1 MPTQEKP
8 ARKPNAAFMR
18 PVQPSAKLA
27 KVIGAEPLPR
37 SQVTK
42 KVWDYIKQRG
52 LQDPNKKSMIN
63 ADELLLPV
71 FDGKRQV
78 SMFDL
83 TKLINANLTK
93 TP

>member
-1 MPTQEKP
+1 MPKEEKP

-18 PVQPSAKLA
+18 PMQPSDQLA

-37 SQVTK
+37 SQATK

-52 LQDPNKKSMIN
+52 LQDPNQKRMIN
-63 ADELLLPV
+63 ADEVLLPV
-71 FDGKRQV
+71 FEGKRQV

-83 TKLINANLTK
+83 TKLINANLTP
-93 TP
+93 T